1 MLLELIRDEE
11 TTAAGGIT
19 GRLFVDGSFFG
30 YTLENAAAAFPEG
43 SYKLY
48 TRFSPKFLKNK
59 LAIDVPDRQYIM
71 FHGANIPEDLAG
83 CVGVAANRKEDGT
96 IYGNTSDAL
105 YSLVAAEADAG
116 RATLEVKKNNNLI
129 KVVALLAVAAFVFT
143 R

>member
-1 MLLELIRDEE
+1 MRLELIRDEE

-30 YTLENAAAAFPEG
+30 YTLENAATAFPEG

-59 LAIDVPDRQYIM
+59 IAIEVPDRNYIM
-71 FHGANIPEDLAG
+71 FHGANVPEDLAG

-105 YSLVAAEADAG
+105 YALVAEEADAG
-116 RATLEVKKNNNLI
+116 RAILDVRKKNNLI
-129 KVVALLAVAAFVFT
+129 KVVAILAVAALIFI